1 VTVPKLILAD
11 YMDSPESKR
20 FVSLHGFYAVTYPA
34 TWIQETDEHGHYLLY
49 NQSGGSGVTRFIT
62 LDNEYT
68 GEDSEKQAL
77 LELFNQNQSANPQLL
92 AINNKRFLHYV
103 KDHDLNGAM
112 YTVYYWVSAYANKV
126 LLIAYTVQ
134 QGMKEMPVSVEE
146 RAVMEQILADI
157 EFLNDTAS
165 HG

>member
-1 VTVPKLILAD
+1 MQHQDT
-11 YMDSPESKR
+11 KR
-20 FVSLHGFYAVTYPA
+20 FVSLHGFYAVTHPA

-62 LDNEYT
+62 LDNEFP
-68 GEDSEKQAL
+68 EPDAEKRAL
-77 LELFNQNQSANPQLL
+77 EELFNQNKAANPQLL
-92 AINNKRFLHYV
+92 VVNDKRFVYYV
-103 KDHDLNGAM
+103 LDHSLNGAM
-112 YTVYYWVSAYANKV
+112 YTVYYWATAYANKV

-134 QGMKEMPVSVEE
+134 QGMKEMQTSIDE
-146 RAVMEQILADI
+146 RSEIERMLPLI